1 MSIVRTKEELE
12 RAVNNNEEKIIIKG
26 YLASKIIKRH
36 KTKSIVKKAGIG
48 GIVAGVGVIA
58 GVVAAPFTGGASAV
72 AGASHIVSSCAVTG
86 ISSFALTA
94 TAGGTAIAVSTAE
107 VIAGIAGV
115 LGALG
120 IAAGVVN
127 TIAINYDI
135 KISVKSTTVEC
146 TRK

>member
-48 GIVAGVGVIA
+48 GIVAGVVA

-72 AGASHIVSSCAVTG
+72 AGASYIVSSCAVTG
-86 ISSFALTA
+86 LSSFALTA

-107 VIAGIAGV
+107 VIAGIVGV

-127 TIAINYDI
+127 TIAKNYDI